1 MANNKA
7 PGKSGLTTDMIKNL
21 PPKAF
26 YLYVEFIQEFWRD
39 DSTDFDSWHVT
50 ILNILYKG
58 KGDPHDPN
66 NHHGIVLNETSAKVL
81 SKSISKRLLH
91 RLKQVGTNAQ
101 FGHIGCQEAQH
112 ILKRVLLLRRQ
123 HGLESYAIFVNLVK
137 AFDIVDHDLLCKILN
152 KYGLLEDLV
161 KNEAKLYKNCIVKI
175 KVEKKVSR
183 TSLRTKMVTQDWQRA
198 G

>member
-1 MANNKA
+1 MANDKA
-7 PGKSGLTTDMIKNL
+7 RGKSGLTTDMIKNL
-21 PPKAF
+21 PPKVF
-26 YLYVEFIQEFWRD
+26 DLYVEFIQEFWRD

-50 ILNILYKG
+50 ILNMLYKG
-58 KGDPHDPN
+58 KDD
-66 NHHGIVLNETSAKVL
+66 HHGIVLNETSAKVL

-112 ILKRVLLLRRQ
+112 ILKRVLLLRHQ

-137 AFDIVDHDLLCKILN
+137 AFDTVHHDLLCKILN
-152 KYGLLEDLV
+152 KYGLLEDIV
-161 KNEAKLYKNCIVKI
+161 KTVAKLYKNCIVKI

-183 TSLRTKMVTQDWQRA
+183 TSLRTKMVTQEWQRA